1 MPATDPVARAGFRPT
16 EAHYRSMLETTNS
29 AVVGLSPDR
38 KILYWNRG
46 AERAF
51 GYSEAE
57 VIGRDYFELVLP
69 PEQWDAVAD
78 YIQHAMLGSV
88 GRNYETPVRTRDR
101 SERILIWNASQIT
114 DDRGRAVG
122 IFAIGQDITPLKRA
136 QEERLRESEDR
147 FRTAVEEL
155 EELRAEVRER
165 FSFQEIV
172 AVSPPMLKV
181 LQLAAQVAPTDATVL
196 ITGETGTGKEVLAR
210 AIHANSPR
218 KMAPFVA
225 VNCGAIPETL
235 IESELFGH
243 ERGAF
248 TGADRR
254 KPGRIER
261 AAGGILFLDEVGELP
276 PQAQVKLLR
285 VLQERVFERLGG
297 TEPLQADVRIVAATN
312 RDLAADAEA
321 GRFRDDLFYRLNVF
335 HIHIP
340 PLRERRPAIPVLA
353 ERILQKI
360 AARMRRPEIGLS
372 KLALELLQNYEWK
385 GNVRELENA
394 LERAAILCGGSLIR
408 PEHLPIQP
416 LRPAASARVSA
427 PGEVVVRLGGGFS
440 MDRLETELIA
450 LALKQ
455 ARGNQSEAAR
465 LLGISRGAL
474 RWRMQKRKNGGA
486 QPAAERSVRRSAI

>member
-1 MPATDPVARAGFRPT
+1 MDQAAGASFRPT

-29 AVVGLSPDR
+29 VVVGLSPDR
-38 KILYWNRG
+38 RILYWNRG
-46 AERAF
+46 AERML

-57 VIGRDYFELVLP
+57 VVGRDYFELVLP
-69 PEQWDAVAD
+69 PEHWAAVAD
-78 YIQHAMLGSV
+78 YIQNAMSGSV
-88 GRNYETPVRTRDR
+88 SRDYEVPVLAQDGA
-101 SERILIWNASQIT
+101 ERVLIWNASKLT
-114 DDRGRAVG
+114 DGDGRTIG
-122 IFAIGQDITPLKRA
+122 IFAIGHDITPLKRA
-136 QEERLRESEDR
+136 QEERLRETEDR
-147 FRTAVEEL
+147 LRTAVDEL

-165 FSFQEIV
+165 FSFEEII

-196 ITGETGTGKEVLAR
+196 ITGDTGTGKEVLAR
-210 AIHANSPR
+210 GIHANSPR
-218 KMAPFVA
+218 KKAPFIA

-254 KPGRIER
+254 KPGRVER
-261 AAGGILFLDEVGELP
+261 AAGGVLFLDEVGELP

-297 TEPLQADVRIVAATN
+297 TEALSVDVRIIAATN
-312 RDLAADAEA
+312 RNLTAEVEA

-340 PLRERRPAIPVLA
+340 PLRERRQAIPILA
-353 ERILQKI
+353 ERILQRI

-372 KLALELLQNYEWK
+372 KLALEMLQTYEWK

-408 PEHLPIQP
+408 PEHLPIQSSKP
-416 LRPAASARVSA
+416 SAGPRAGSSR
-427 PGEVVVRLGGGFS
+427 ELLVRLGEGFS
-440 MDRLETELIA
+440 MEKLESELIA
-450 LALKQ
+450 LALKL
-455 ARGNQSEAAR
+455 ARGNQSGAAR

-474 RWRMQKRKNGGA
+474 RWRLQK
-486 QPAAERSVRRSAI
+486 